1 MIRKRIVIG
10 SVLKPV
16 DDVRH
21 FHKLALS
28 MAKANKYEI
37 NIIGFKSKNSPAH
50 PNITFQ
56 PVFDFRRIS
65 LKRFFAPLRF
75 LKILLQLKP
84 EVIIANTPELL
95 IVSSINK
102 ILFGTQI
109 IYDIQE
115 DYHLNIRFLSPMPAF
130 IKPLAAWAVR
140 LQERL
145 SAPWVDQFL
154 LAEKSYTALPFI
166 GSRYTLLENKAP
178 EQPPHPEL
186 QLRARLLGTSPLF
199 LFSGTLSLNYGL
211 HEAVGAFKSIQ
222 AYVPGSRLLI
232 CGRSHDERS
241 HQFLKELSLDKGV
254 EVRGGK
260 DGVPHADICRAIQQA
275 DVGLVY
281 YPDNPAIN
289 GCFPTKIW
297 EYMSYRLPMFIQPG
311 KPWTAWCLEKKA
323 AAVCDGVA
331 AQQWWSTFLA
341 TEFYPPAIDYSDI
354 YWKSEEPKLLA
365 VMDKLLG

>member
-37 NIIGFKSKNSPAH
+37 NIIGFKSKKSPAY
-50 PNITFQ
+50 PNIVFL
-56 PVFDFRRIS
+56 PVFDFGRIS
-65 LKRFFAPLRF
+65 LHRLIAPLKF

-84 EVIIANTPELL
+84 ELIIVNSPELL
-95 IVSSINK
+95 LVSSLNK
-102 ILFGTQI
+102 ILFGTKI

-115 DYHLNIRFLSPMPAF
+115 NYYLNIRFLSPMPAF
-130 IKPLAAWAVR
+130 MKPLAAWAVR

-145 SAPWVDQFL
+145 SAPWVDHFL
-154 LAEKSYTALPFI
+154 LAEKSYTTLPFI
-166 GSRYTLLENKAP
+166 SNSYTLLENKAP
-178 EQPPHPEL
+178 EPAPPGGP
-186 QLRARLLGTSPLF
+186 QMRAWPIGTSPLF

-211 HEAVGAFKSIQ
+211 REAVGAFKSIQ
-222 AYVPGSRLLI
+222 GYVPGSRLLI
-232 CGRSHDERS
+232 CGKSHDERS
-241 HQFLKELSLDKGV
+241 HRLLDELTSDKSV

-260 DGVPHADICRAIQQA
+260 YGVPHSDILRAIQNA
-275 DVGLVY
+275 DAALVF
-281 YPDNPAIN
+281 YPENPAVN
-289 GCFPTKIW
+289 DCFPTKIW
-297 EYMSYRLPMFIQPG
+297 EYMSHRLPMVIQPG
-311 KPWTAWCLEKKA
+311 KPWTAYCLDKR
-323 AAVCDGVA
+323 AAVVYDRVSA
-331 AQQWWSTFLA
+331 DQWWSTFIA
-341 TEFYPPAIDYSDI
+341 TEFYPPSISYSDV